1 MKRRIILLISALII
15 SINVNAQLDRSIQP
29 KGGPTPKI
37 KLEKPQ
43 EFKLKNGVKVLVVE
57 NHKLPRVAYS
67 LSIDNRP
74 IIEGEKA
81 GVTSLL
87 GSILGNGTTT
97 IPKDEFNEEID
108 FLGAS
113 LNIGFSGGFAS
124 TLTRN
129 NERVVELMADAV
141 INPLLSE
148 EEFNKEKDKLIEA
161 LKAEKK
167 SLDAIAGRVGS
178 ALSYG
183 KNHAYGEFI
192 TEESLN
198 NITFEDV
205 LEYHERYFKPNNSYL
220 VVIGDVNYK
229 EIKSMIS
236 DKFGAWKKGKSHT
249 DPIPVLTPN
258 VNLTEI
264 NFIDLPTATQSSISV
279 TNNVDLKMND
289 KDYHAALITNN
300 ILGGGGEGYLFKNLR
315 EDKGYTYGA
324 YSSLGSS
331 RYGVSRF
338 TAGAKVRNVVTDS
351 AVVEIIKE
359 INRIKT
365 ENVDAELLKNAKA
378 KYVGNFI
385 RRIENPQV
393 GAKYAVDIKL
403 NDLPKD
409 FYETYLEKIN
419 AVSAEDVKRV
429 ANKYFNYPNG
439 TRIIVVGK
447 GSDVADNLAENVGW
461 PVTYFDHY
469 ANSIAKP
476 VFNKAIPEGLTASQV
491 MNNYINAIG
500 GRDLL
505 ESVNTVIQKGDLV
518 VPPGSPFKPQVIIKH
533 KLPNKYF
540 FTIEASMPGQSM
552 ANNSMGRSGRRGPSS
567 GGMRPASAPSM
578 SGNKMTLMKFTFDGE
593 TGYLEAQGQRT
604 PLEEE
609 QINEMKSNNEIWEE
623 LGYSE
628 DEIELVSINS
638 IDFKDAYKVKITEGE
653 KISYR
658 YYGVDSGLLLSD
670 EKQDDNN
677 NITATFYSDYRDVN
691 GVKFPFYVNITA
703 QKMEVNMTE
712 ILINEELK
720 DSEF

>member
-1 MKRRIILLISALII
+1 MKRRIILLITALII
-15 SINVNAQLDRSIQP
+15 SISVSAQLDRSIQP

-43 EFKLKNGVKVLVVE
+43 EFKLKNGIKVLVVE

-97 IPKDEFNEEID
+97 ISKDEFNEEID

-148 EEFNKEKDKLIEA
+148 EEFNKEKDKLIES
-161 LKAEKK
+161 LKADKK

-192 TEESLN
+192 TEETLN

-205 LEYHERYFKPNNSYL
+205 LEYHEKYFKPNNSYL
-220 VVIGDVNYK
+220 VVIGDVDYK
-229 EIKSMIS
+229 EIKSLIS
-236 DKFGAWKKGKSHT
+236 KKFGAWKKGKSHT
-249 DPIPVLTPN
+249 DPIPLLTPN

-447 GSDVADNLAENVGW
+447 GSDVADNLTENVGW

-469 ANSIAKP
+469 ANPIAKP
-476 VFNKAIPEGLTASQV
+476 VFNKAIPDGLTASQV
-491 MNNYINAIG
+491 INNYINVVG

-505 ESVNTVIQKGDLV
+505 ESVNTLV
-518 VPPGSPFKPQVIIKH
+518 KKADVTITAPFKPQATIKQMV
-533 KLPNKYF
+533 PNKYSMKM
-540 FTIEASMPGQSM
+540 EASMNGQTM
-552 ANNSMGRSGRRGPSS
+552 KL
-567 GGMRPASAPSM
+567 GGMS
-578 SGNKMTLMKFTFDGE
+578 FDGE
-593 TGYLEAQGQRT
+593 TGYNEGPQGRNT
-604 PLEEE
+604 LDEKV
-609 QINEMKSNNEIWEE
+609 INDLKAVKGIFPE
-623 LGYSE
+623 LYYSE
-628 DEIELVSINS
+628 DEIELISINS

-653 KISYR
+653 KVSYR
-658 YYGVDSGLLLSD
+658 YYSVDSSLLLSG
-670 EKQDDNN
+670 EEQDDNN
-677 NITATFYSDYRDVN
+677 NITSQNYGDYRDVN
-691 GVKFPFYVNITA
+691 GIKFPFYIDIPSQKLELNI
-703 QKMEVNMTE
+703 TE

-720 DSEF
+720 DSDF

>member
-1 MKRRIILLISALII
+1 MKRRIILLITALII
-15 SINVNAQLDRSIQP
+15 SISVSAQLDRSIQP

-43 EFKLKNGVKVLVVE
+43 EFKLKNGIKVLVVE

-97 IPKDEFNEEID
+97 ISKDEFNEEID

-148 EEFNKEKDKLIEA
+148 EEFNKEKDKLIES
-161 LKAEKK
+161 LKADKK
-167 SLDAIAGRVGS
+167 SLDAIAGRVGG

-192 TEESLN
+192 TEETLN

-205 LEYHERYFKPNNSYL
+205 LEYHKKYFKPNNSYL

-249 DPIPVLTPN
+249 DPIPSLTPN

-447 GSDVADNLAENVGW
+447 GSDVADNLTENVGW

-469 ANSIAKP
+469 ANPIAKP
-476 VFNKAIPEGLTASQV
+476 VFNKAIPDGLTASQV
-491 MNNYINAIG
+491 INNYINVVG

-505 ESVNTVIQKGDLV
+505 ESVNTLVQKADV
-518 VPPGSPFKPQVIIKH
+518 TIPAPFKPQATIKQMV
-533 KLPNKYF
+533 PNKYSMKM
-540 FTIEASMPGQSM
+540 EASMNGQTM
-552 ANNSMGRSGRRGPSS
+552 KL
-567 GGMRPASAPSM
+567 GGMS
-578 SGNKMTLMKFTFDGE
+578 FDGE
-593 TGYLEAQGQRT
+593 TGYNEGPQGRNT
-604 PLEEE
+604 LDEKV
-609 QINEMKSNNEIWEE
+609 INDLKAVKGIFPE
-623 LGYSE
+623 LYYSE
-628 DEIELVSINS
+628 DEIELISINS

-653 KISYR
+653 KVSYR
-658 YYGVDSGLLLSD
+658 YYSVDSSLLLSG
-670 EKQDDNN
+670 EEQDDNN
-677 NITATFYSDYRDVN
+677 NITSQNYGDYRDVN
-691 GVKFPFYVNITA
+691 GIKFPFYIDIPSQKLELNI
-703 QKMEVNMTE
+703 TE

-720 DSEF
+720 DSDF

>member
-43 EFKLKNGVKVLVVE
+43 EFKLKNGIRVLVVE
-57 NHKLPRVAYS
+57 NHKLPRVSYS
-67 LSIDNRP
+67 LRIDNNP
-74 IIEGEKA
+74 IIEGDKA

-124 TLTRN
+124 TLSKN
-129 NERVVELMADAV
+129 NERVVDLMTDAV

-148 EEFNKEKDKLIEA
+148 EEFNKEKEKLIEA
-161 LKAEKK
+161 LKADKK

-192 TEESLN
+192 TEETLN

-205 LEYHERYFKPNNSYL
+205 LEYHKKYFKPNNSYL
-220 VVIGDVNYK
+220 VVIGDVDYK
-229 EIKSMIS
+229 EIKSLIS
-236 DKFGAWKKGKSHT
+236 EKFGAWKKGKSHT
-249 DPIPVLTPN
+249 DPIPELTAN

-289 KDYHAALITNN
+289 EEYHAALITNN

-365 ENVDAELLKNAKA
+365 ETVDAELLKNAKA
-378 KYVGNFI
+378 KYVGSFI

-429 ANKYFNYPNG
+429 ANRYFNYPNG

-447 GSDVADNLAENVGW
+447 GSDVADNLTENVGW

-476 VFNKAIPEGLTASQV
+476 VFNKAIPEGLTASKV
-491 MNNYINAIG
+491 MNNYINSIG

-505 ESVNTVIQKGDLV
+505 ESVNTLV
-518 VPPGSPFKPQVIIKH
+518 SKAEVTIPGAPFRPQMTMKQMA
-533 KLPNKYF
+533 PNKSS
-540 FTIEASMPGQSM
+540 TKMEVNMNGQ
-552 ANNSMGRSGRRGPSS
+552 
-567 GGMRPASAPSM
+567 
-578 SGNKMTLMKFTFDGE
+578 KMTLMKSSFDGE
-593 TGYLEAQGQRT
+593 TGYTEGQGQRKAMDDK
-604 PLEEE
+604 
-609 QINEMKSNNEIWEE
+609 QIDRAKAVKGIFEE
-623 LGYSE
+623 LYYSE
-628 DEIELVSINS
+628 DEIELMSINS

-658 YYGVDSGLLLSD
+658 YYGVDSGLLLSV
-670 EKQDDNN
+670 EEQDDNN
-677 NITATFYSDYRDVN
+677 NIVSTNYSDYRDVN
-691 GVKFPFYVNITA
+691 GIKFPFSTEIPSQKLELNI
-703 QKMEVNMTE
+703 TE

-720 DSEF
+720 DSDF

>member
-1 MKRRIILLISALII
+1 MKRRIILLITALII
-15 SINVNAQLDRSIQP
+15 SISVSAQLDRSIQP

-43 EFKLKNGVKVLVVE
+43 EFKLKNGIKVLVVE
-57 NHKLPRVAYS
+57 NHKLPRVTYS

-97 IPKDEFNEEID
+97 ISKDEFNEEID

-148 EEFNKEKDKLIEA
+148 EEFNKEKDKLIES
-161 LKAEKK
+161 LKADKK
-167 SLDAIAGRVGS
+167 SLDAIAGRVGG

-192 TEESLN
+192 TEETLN

-205 LEYHERYFKPNNSYL
+205 LEYHKKYFKPNNSYL

-229 EIKSMIS
+229 EIKSLIS
-236 DKFGAWKKGKSHT
+236 EKFGAWKKGKSHT
-249 DPIPVLTPN
+249 DPIPLLTPN

-289 KDYHAALITNN
+289 EDYHAALITNN

-447 GSDVADNLAENVGW
+447 GSDVADNLTENVGW

-469 ANSIAKP
+469 ANPIAKP
-476 VFNKAIPEGLTASQV
+476 VFNKAIPDGLTASQV
-491 MNNYINAIG
+491 INNYINVVG

-505 ESVNTVIQKGDLV
+505 ESVNTLVQKADV
-518 VPPGSPFKPQVIIKH
+518 TIPAPFKPQATIKQMV
-533 KLPNKYF
+533 PNKYSMKM
-540 FTIEASMPGQSM
+540 EASMNGQTM
-552 ANNSMGRSGRRGPSS
+552 KL
-567 GGMRPASAPSM
+567 GGMS
-578 SGNKMTLMKFTFDGE
+578 FDGE
-593 TGYLEAQGQRT
+593 TGYNEGPQGRNT
-604 PLEEE
+604 LDEKV
-609 QINEMKSNNEIWEE
+609 INDLKAVKGIFPE
-623 LGYSE
+623 LYYSE
-628 DEIELVSINS
+628 DEIELISINS

-653 KISYR
+653 KVSYR
-658 YYGVDSGLLLSD
+658 YYSVDSSLLLSG
-670 EKQDDNN
+670 EEQDDNN
-677 NITATFYSDYRDVN
+677 NITSQNYGDYRDVN
-691 GVKFPFYVNITA
+691 GIKFPFYIDIPSQKLELNI
-703 QKMEVNMTE
+703 TE

-720 DSEF
+720 DSDF

>member
-74 IIEGEKA
+74 IIEGDKA

-97 IPKDEFNEEID
+97 ISKDEFNEEID

-129 NERVVELMADAV
+129 NERVIELMADAV

-161 LKAEKK
+161 LKADKK
-167 SLDAIAGRVGS
+167 SLDAIASRVGS

-192 TEESLN
+192 TEETLN

-205 LEYHERYFKPNNSYL
+205 LEYHEKYFKPNNSYL

-229 EIKSMIS
+229 EIKSLIS
-236 DKFGAWKKGKSHT
+236 EKFGAWKKGKSHT
-249 DPIPVLTPN
+249 DPLPELTAN

-289 KDYHAALITNN
+289 EDYHAALITNN

-447 GSDVADNLAENVGW
+447 GSDVADNLSENVGW

-491 MNNYINAIG
+491 INNYIDAVG

-505 ESVNTVIQKGDLV
+505 ESVNTLV
-518 VPPGSPFKPQVIIKH
+518 FKAEVTIPGAPFRPQMTIKQMA
-533 KLPNKYF
+533 PNKSS
-540 FTIEASMPGQSM
+540 TKMEVNMNGQ
-552 ANNSMGRSGRRGPSS
+552 
-567 GGMRPASAPSM
+567 
-578 SGNKMTLMKFTFDGE
+578 KMTLMKSSFDGE
-593 TGYLEAQGQRT
+593 TGYIEQQGQRKAMD
-604 PLEEE
+604 E
-609 QINEMKSNNEIWEE
+609 KEIDKAKAVKGIFEE
-623 LGYSE
+623 LYYSE
-628 DEIELVSINS
+628 DEIELMSINS

-653 KISYR
+653 KVSYR
-658 YYGVDSGLLLSD
+658 YYGVDSGLLLSV
-670 EKQDDNN
+670 EEQDDNN
-677 NITATFYSDYRDVN
+677 NIVSTNYGDYRDID
-691 GVKFPFYVNITA
+691 GIKFPFSTEIPS
-703 QKMEVNMTE
+703 QKLELNVTE

-720 DSEF
+720 DSDF

>member
-1 MKRRIILLISALII
+1 MKRRIILLITALII

-74 IIEGEKA
+74 IIEGDKA

-97 IPKDEFNEEID
+97 ISKDEFNEEID

-129 NERVVELMADAV
+129 NERVIELMADAV

-161 LKAEKK
+161 LKADKK
-167 SLDAIAGRVGS
+167 SLDAIASRVGS

-192 TEESLN
+192 TEKTLN

-205 LEYHERYFKPNNSYL
+205 LEYHEKYFKPNNSYL

-229 EIKSMIS
+229 EIKSLIS
-236 DKFGAWKKGKSHT
+236 EKFGAWKKGKSHT
-249 DPIPVLTPN
+249 DPLPELTAN

-289 KDYHAALITNN
+289 EDYHAALITNN

-447 GSDVADNLAENVGW
+447 GSDVADNLSENVGW

-491 MNNYINAIG
+491 MNNYIDAVG

-505 ESVNTVIQKGDLV
+505 ESVNTLV
-518 VPPGSPFKPQVIIKH
+518 FKAEVTIPGAPFRPQMTIKQMA
-533 KLPNKYF
+533 PNKSS
-540 FTIEASMPGQSM
+540 TKMEVNMNGQ
-552 ANNSMGRSGRRGPSS
+552 
-567 GGMRPASAPSM
+567 
-578 SGNKMTLMKFTFDGE
+578 KMTLMKSSFDGE
-593 TGYLEAQGQRT
+593 TGYIEQQGQRKAMD
-604 PLEEE
+604 E
-609 QINEMKSNNEIWEE
+609 KEIDKAKAVKGIFEE
-623 LGYSE
+623 LYYSE
-628 DEIELVSINS
+628 DEIELMSINS

-653 KISYR
+653 KVSYR
-658 YYGVDSGLLLSD
+658 YYGVDSGLLLSV
-670 EKQDDNN
+670 EEQDDNN
-677 NITATFYSDYRDVN
+677 NIVSTNYGDYRDID
-691 GVKFPFYVNITA
+691 GIKFPFSTEIPS
-703 QKMEVNMTE
+703 QKLELNVTE

-720 DSEF
+720 DSDF

>member
-74 IIEGEKA
+74 IIEGDKA

-97 IPKDEFNEEID
+97 ISKDEFNEEID

-129 NERVVELMADAV
+129 NERVIELMADAV

-161 LKAEKK
+161 LKADKK
-167 SLDAIAGRVGS
+167 SLDAIASRVGS

-192 TEESLN
+192 TEETLN

-205 LEYHERYFKPNNSYL
+205 LEYHEKYFKPNNSYL

-229 EIKSMIS
+229 EIKSLIS
-236 DKFGAWKKGKSHT
+236 EKFGAWKKGKSHT
-249 DPIPVLTPN
+249 DPLPELTAN

-289 KDYHAALITNN
+289 EDYHAALITNN

-447 GSDVADNLAENVGW
+447 GSDVADNLSENVGW

-491 MNNYINAIG
+491 INNYIDAVG

-505 ESVNTVIQKGDLV
+505 ESVNTLV
-518 VPPGSPFKPQVIIKH
+518 FKAEVTIPGAPFRPQMTIKQMA
-533 KLPNKYF
+533 PNKSS
-540 FTIEASMPGQSM
+540 TKMEVNMNGQ
-552 ANNSMGRSGRRGPSS
+552 
-567 GGMRPASAPSM
+567 
-578 SGNKMTLMKFTFDGE
+578 KMTLMKSSFDGE
-593 TGYLEAQGQRT
+593 TGYIEQQGQRKAMD
-604 PLEEE
+604 E
-609 QINEMKSNNEIWEE
+609 KEIDKAKAVKGIFEE
-623 LGYSE
+623 LYYSE
-628 DEIELVSINS
+628 DEIELMSINS

-653 KISYR
+653 KVSYR
-658 YYGVDSGLLLSD
+658 YYGVDSGVLISV
-670 EKQDDNN
+670 EKQDDTN
-677 NITATFYSDYRDVN
+677 NIVSTNYGDYRDID
-691 GVKFPFYVNITA
+691 GIKFPFSTEIPS
-703 QKMEVNMTE
+703 QKLELNVAE

-720 DSEF
+720 DSDF

>member
-43 EFKLKNGVKVLVVE
+43 EFKLKNGIRVLVVE
-57 NHKLPRVAYS
+57 NHKLPRVSYS
-67 LSIDNRP
+67 LRIDNNP
-74 IIEGEKA
+74 IIEGDKA

-124 TLTRN
+124 TLSKN
-129 NERVVELMADAV
+129 NERVVDLMTDAV

-148 EEFNKEKDKLIEA
+148 EEFNKEKEKLIEA
-161 LKAEKK
+161 LKADKK

-192 TEESLN
+192 TEETLN

-205 LEYHERYFKPNNSYL
+205 LEYHKKYFKPNNSYL
-220 VVIGDVNYK
+220 VVIGDVDYK
-229 EIKSMIS
+229 EIKSLIS
-236 DKFGAWKKGKSHT
+236 EKFGAWKKGKSHT
-249 DPIPVLTPN
+249 DPIPELTAN

-289 KDYHAALITNN
+289 EEYHAALITNN

-365 ENVDAELLKNAKA
+365 ETVDAELLKNAKA

-385 RRIENPQV
+385 RRLESPQTI
-393 GAKYAVDIKL
+393 ANYALNIKL

-429 ANKYFNYPNG
+429 ANRYFNYPNG

-447 GSDVADNLAENVGW
+447 GSDVADNLTENVGW

-476 VFNKAIPEGLTASQV
+476 VFNKAIPEGLTASKV
-491 MNNYINAIG
+491 MNNYINSIG

-505 ESVNTVIQKGDLV
+505 ESVNTLV
-518 VPPGSPFKPQVIIKH
+518 SKAEVTIPGAPFRPQMTMKQMA
-533 KLPNKYF
+533 PNKSS
-540 FTIEASMPGQSM
+540 TKMEVNMNGQ
-552 ANNSMGRSGRRGPSS
+552 
-567 GGMRPASAPSM
+567 
-578 SGNKMTLMKFTFDGE
+578 KMTLMKSSFDGE
-593 TGYLEAQGQRT
+593 TGYTEGQGQRKAMDDK
-604 PLEEE
+604 
-609 QINEMKSNNEIWEE
+609 QIDRAKAVKGIFEE
-623 LGYSE
+623 LYYSE
-628 DEIELVSINS
+628 DEIELMSINS

-658 YYGVDSGLLLSD
+658 YYGVDSGLLLSV
-670 EKQDDNN
+670 EEQDDNN
-677 NITATFYSDYRDVN
+677 NIVSTNYSDYRDVN
-691 GVKFPFYVNITA
+691 GIKFPFSTEIPSQKLELNI
-703 QKMEVNMTE
+703 TE

-720 DSEF
+720 DSDF

>member
-1 MKRRIILLISALII
+1 MRRRIILLITALII
-15 SINVNAQLDRSIQP
+15 SISVSAQLDRSIQP

-43 EFKLKNGVKVLVVE
+43 EFKLKNGIKVLVVE

-97 IPKDEFNEEID
+97 ISKDEFNEEID

-148 EEFNKEKDKLIEA
+148 EEFNKEKDKLIES
-161 LKAEKK
+161 LKADKK
-167 SLDAIAGRVGS
+167 SLDAIAGRVGG

-192 TEESLN
+192 TEETLN

-205 LEYHERYFKPNNSYL
+205 LEYHKKYFKPNNSYL

-229 EIKSMIS
+229 EIKSLIS
-236 DKFGAWKKGKSHT
+236 EKFGAWKKGKSHT
-249 DPIPVLTPN
+249 DPIPLLTPN

-447 GSDVADNLAENVGW
+447 GSDVADNLTENVGW

-469 ANSIAKP
+469 ANPIAKP
-476 VFNKAIPEGLTASQV
+476 VFNKAIPDGLTASQV
-491 MNNYINAIG
+491 INNYINVVG

-505 ESVNTVIQKGDLV
+505 ESVNTLVQKADV
-518 VPPGSPFKPQVIIKH
+518 TIPAPFKPQATIKQMV
-533 KLPNKYF
+533 PNKYSMKM
-540 FTIEASMPGQSM
+540 EASMNGQTM
-552 ANNSMGRSGRRGPSS
+552 KL
-567 GGMRPASAPSM
+567 GGMS
-578 SGNKMTLMKFTFDGE
+578 FDGE
-593 TGYLEAQGQRT
+593 TGYNEGPQGRNT
-604 PLEEE
+604 LDEKV
-609 QINEMKSNNEIWEE
+609 INDLKAVKGIFPE
-623 LGYSE
+623 LYYSE
-628 DEIELVSINS
+628 DEIELISINS

-653 KISYR
+653 KVSYR
-658 YYGVDSGLLLSD
+658 YYSVDSSLLLSG
-670 EKQDDNN
+670 EEQDDNN
-677 NITATFYSDYRDVN
+677 NITSQNYGDYRDVN
-691 GVKFPFYVNITA
+691 GIKFPFYIDIPSQKLELNI
-703 QKMEVNMTE
+703 TE

-720 DSEF
+720 DSDF

>member
-1 MKRRIILLISALII
+1 MKRRIILLITALII
-15 SINVNAQLDRSIQP
+15 SISVSAQLDRSIQP

-43 EFKLKNGVKVLVVE
+43 EFKLKNGIKVLVVE

-97 IPKDEFNEEID
+97 ISKDEFNEEID

-129 NERVVELMADAV
+129 NERVVEFMADAV

-148 EEFNKEKDKLIEA
+148 EEFNKEKDKLIES
-161 LKAEKK
+161 LKADKK
-167 SLDAIAGRVGS
+167 SLDAIAGRVGG

-192 TEESLN
+192 TEETLN

-205 LEYHERYFKPNNSYL
+205 LEYHKKYFKPNNSYL

-229 EIKSMIS
+229 EIKSLIS
-236 DKFGAWKKGKSHT
+236 EKFGAWKKGKSHT
-249 DPIPVLTPN
+249 DPIPLLTPN

-385 RRIENPQV
+385 RRIESPQV

-447 GSDVADNLAENVGW
+447 GSDVADNLTENVGW

-469 ANSIAKP
+469 ANPIAKP
-476 VFNKAIPEGLTASQV
+476 VFNKAIPDGLTASQV
-491 MNNYINAIG
+491 INNYINVVG

-505 ESVNTVIQKGDLV
+505 ESVNTLVQKADV
-518 VPPGSPFKPQVIIKH
+518 TIPAPFKPQATIKQMV
-533 KLPNKYF
+533 PNKYSMKM
-540 FTIEASMPGQSM
+540 EASMNGQTM
-552 ANNSMGRSGRRGPSS
+552 KL
-567 GGMRPASAPSM
+567 GGMS
-578 SGNKMTLMKFTFDGE
+578 FDGE
-593 TGYLEAQGQRT
+593 TGYNEGPQGRNT
-604 PLEEE
+604 LDEKV
-609 QINEMKSNNEIWEE
+609 INDLKAVKGIFPE
-623 LGYSE
+623 LYYSE
-628 DEIELVSINS
+628 DEIELISINS

-653 KISYR
+653 KVSYR
-658 YYGVDSGLLLSD
+658 YYSVDSSLLLSG
-670 EKQDDNN
+670 EEQDDNN
-677 NITATFYSDYRDVN
+677 NITSQNYGDYRDVN
-691 GVKFPFYVNITA
+691 GIKFPFYIDIPSQKLELNI
-703 QKMEVNMTE
+703 TE

-720 DSEF
+720 DSDF

>member
-43 EFKLKNGVKVLVVE
+43 EFKLKNGIKVLVVE

-74 IIEGEKA
+74 IIEGDKA

-129 NERVVELMADAV
+129 NERVVELMTDAV

-161 LKAEKK
+161 LKADKK

-192 TEESLN
+192 SEETLN

-229 EIKSMIS
+229 EIKSLIS
-236 DKFGAWKKGKSHT
+236 EKFGAWEKGKSHT
-249 DPIPVLTPN
+249 DPIPLLTPN

-289 KDYHAALITNN
+289 EDYHAALITNN

-447 GSDVADNLAENVGW
+447 GSDVADNLTENVGW

-491 MNNYINAIG
+491 MNNYINAVG

-505 ESVNTVIQKGDLV
+505 ESVNTLVQKADV
-518 VPPGSPFKPQVIIKH
+518 TIPAPFKPQATIKQ
-533 KLPNKYF
+533 KVPNKYSMKM
-540 FTIEASMPGQSM
+540 EASMNGQTM
-552 ANNSMGRSGRRGPSS
+552 KL
-567 GGMRPASAPSM
+567 GGMS
-578 SGNKMTLMKFTFDGE
+578 FDGE
-593 TGYLEAQGQRT
+593 TGYNEGPQGRNT
-604 PLEEE
+604 LDEKV
-609 QINEMKSNNEIWEE
+609 INDLKAVKGIFPE
-623 LGYSE
+623 LYYSE
-628 DEIELVSINS
+628 DEIELISINS
-638 IDFKDAYKVKITEGE
+638 IDFKDAYKVKITEG
-653 KISYR
+653 KKVSYR
-658 YYGVDSGLLLSD
+658 YYSVDSSLLLS
-670 EKQDDNN
+670 EEQQDDSN
-677 NITATFYSDYRDVN
+677 NITSQNYGDYRDIN
-691 GVKFPFYVNITA
+691 GIKFPFYIDIPS
-703 QKMEVNMTE
+703 QKLELNVTE

-720 DSEF
+720 DSDF

>member
-1 MKRRIILLISALII
+1 MKRRIILLITALII

-43 EFKLKNGVKVLVVE
+43 EFKLKNGIKVLVVE

-113 LNIGFSGGFAS
+113 LNIGFSGGFAN

-129 NERVVELMADAV
+129 NERVVELMTDAV

-161 LKAEKK
+161 LKADKK

-192 TEESLN
+192 SEETLN

-229 EIKSMIS
+229 EIKSLIS
-236 DKFGAWKKGKSHT
+236 EKFGAWKKGKSHT
-249 DPIPVLTPN
+249 DPIPLLTPN

-289 KDYHAALITNN
+289 EDYHAALITNN

-419 AVSAEDVKRV
+419 AVSAADVKRV
-429 ANKYFNYPNG
+429 ANRYFNYPNG

-447 GSDVADNLAENVGW
+447 GSDVADNLTENVGW

-476 VFNKAIPEGLTASQV
+476 VFNKAIPEGLTASEV
-491 MNNYINAIG
+491 MNSYINAIG

-505 ESVNTVIQKGDLV
+505 ESVSSLVQKADV
-518 VPPGSPFKPQVIIKH
+518 TIPAPFKPQATIKQMV
-533 KLPNKYF
+533 PNKYSMKM
-540 FTIEASMPGQSM
+540 EASMNGQTM
-552 ANNSMGRSGRRGPSS
+552 KL
-567 GGMRPASAPSM
+567 GGMS
-578 SGNKMTLMKFTFDGE
+578 FDGE
-593 TGYLEAQGQRT
+593 TGYNEGPQGRNT
-604 PLEEE
+604 LDEKV
-609 QINEMKSNNEIWEE
+609 INDLKAVKGIFPE
-623 LGYSE
+623 LYYSE
-628 DEIELVSINS
+628 DEIELISINS
-638 IDFKDAYKVKITEGE
+638 IDFKDVYKVKVTEGE
-653 KISYR
+653 KVSYK
-658 YYGVDSGLLLSD
+658 YYSIDSGLLLSED
-670 EKQDDNN
+670 KEDDNN
-677 NITATFYSDYRDVN
+677 NITSQNYGDYRDVN
-691 GVKFPFYVNITA
+691 GIKFPFYIDIPSQKLELNI
-703 QKMEVNMTE
+703 TE

-720 DSEF
+720 DSDF

>member
-1 MKRRIILLISALII
+1 MKRRIILLITALII

-43 EFKLKNGVKVLVVE
+43 EFKLKNGIKVLVVE

-97 IPKDEFNEEID
+97 ISKDEFNEEID

-161 LKAEKK
+161 LKADKK

-192 TEESLN
+192 TEETLN

-229 EIKSMIS
+229 EIKSLIS
-236 DKFGAWKKGKSHT
+236 EKFGAWKKGKSHT
-249 DPIPVLTPN
+249 DPIPLLTPN

-289 KDYHAALITNN
+289 EDYHAALITNN

-419 AVSAEDVKRV
+419 AVSAADVKRV
-429 ANKYFNYPNG
+429 ANRYFNYPNG

-447 GSDVADNLAENVGW
+447 GSDVAANLTENVGW

-476 VFNKAIPEGLTASQV
+476 VFNKAIPDGLTASQV
-491 MNNYINAIG
+491 INNYINAIG

-505 ESVNTVIQKGDLV
+505 ESVNTLV
-518 VPPGSPFKPQVIIKH
+518 SKAEVTIPGAPFTPKMTLKQMA
-533 KLPNKYF
+533 PNKSS
-540 FTIEASMPGQSM
+540 TKMEVNMNGQ
-552 ANNSMGRSGRRGPSS
+552 
-567 GGMRPASAPSM
+567 
-578 SGNKMTLMKFTFDGE
+578 KMTLMKSSFDGE
-593 TGYLEAQGQRT
+593 TGYTEGQGQRKAMDQK
-604 PLEEE
+604 
-609 QINEMKSNNEIWEE
+609 QIDRAKAVKGIFEE
-623 LGYSE
+623 LYYSE
-628 DEIELVSINS
+628 DEIELMSINS

-658 YYGVDSGLLLSD
+658 YYSVDSGLLLSV
-670 EKQDDNN
+670 EEQDDNN
-677 NITATFYSDYRDVN
+677 NIVSTNYSDYRDVN
-691 GVKFPFYVNITA
+691 GIKFPFNTEIPSQKLELNI
-703 QKMEVNMTE
+703 TE

-720 DSEF
+720 DSDF

>member
-1 MKRRIILLISALII
+1 MKRRIILLITALII

-74 IIEGEKA
+74 IIEGDKA

-97 IPKDEFNEEID
+97 ISKDEFNEEID

-129 NERVVELMADAV
+129 NERVIELMADAV

-161 LKAEKK
+161 LKADKK
-167 SLDAIAGRVGS
+167 SLDAIASRVGS

-192 TEESLN
+192 TEETLN

-205 LEYHERYFKPNNSYL
+205 LEYHEKYFKPNNSYL

-229 EIKSMIS
+229 EIKSLIS
-236 DKFGAWKKGKSHT
+236 EKFGAWKKGKSHT
-249 DPIPVLTPN
+249 DPLPELTAN

-289 KDYHAALITNN
+289 EDYHAALITNN

-447 GSDVADNLAENVGW
+447 GSDVADNLSENVGW

-491 MNNYINAIG
+491 MNNYIDAVG

-505 ESVNTVIQKGDLV
+505 ESVNTLV
-518 VPPGSPFKPQVIIKH
+518 FKAEVTIPGAPFRPQMTIKQMA
-533 KLPNKYF
+533 PNKSS
-540 FTIEASMPGQSM
+540 TKMEVNMNGQ
-552 ANNSMGRSGRRGPSS
+552 
-567 GGMRPASAPSM
+567 
-578 SGNKMTLMKFTFDGE
+578 KMTLMKSSFDGE
-593 TGYLEAQGQRT
+593 TGYIEQQGQRKAMD
-604 PLEEE
+604 E
-609 QINEMKSNNEIWEE
+609 KEIDKAKAVKGIFEE
-623 LGYSE
+623 LYYSE
-628 DEIELVSINS
+628 DEIELMSINS

-653 KISYR
+653 KVSYR
-658 YYGVDSGLLLSD
+658 YYGVDSGLLLSV
-670 EKQDDNN
+670 EEQDDNN
-677 NITATFYSDYRDVN
+677 NIVSTNYGDYRDID
-691 GVKFPFYVNITA
+691 GIKFPFSTEIPS
-703 QKMEVNMTE
+703 QKLELNVTE

-720 DSEF
+720 DSDF